1 MFLRVF
7 LNFWQ
12 NERRA
17 PAQSCSGKYIAFRKG
32 PLSGLSG
39 ASGATL

>member
-7 LNFWQ
+7 LFYWQ

-17 PAQSCSGKYIAFRKG
+17 SAQSCSGKYVAFRER
-32 PLSGLSG
+32 PLSGLSR
-39 ASGATL
+39 ASGAIS